1 MKKNTRKRVDP
12 EVRAQVREIMKGR
25 KEERNRKKDIIR
37 TGDWEDIIPLIT
49 VEDDPDIS
57 AYRRT
62 MEKAGITIEALRKIA
77 LHCGARI
84 KMMPEPGSI
93 EISFRKADHSAVTV
107 ISEDGKMNTMMKDFL
122 DY

>member
-1 MKKNTRKRVDP
+1 MKKNTRKKVDP
-12 EVRAQVREIMKGR
+12 EVRAQVREIMRGR

-37 TGDWEDIIPLIT
+37 TGDWEDIIPLISE
-49 VEDDPDIS
+49 EDAPDIS

-62 MEKAGITIEALRKIA
+62 MEKAGITIEALREIA
-77 LHCGARI
+77 LHSRARI
-84 KMMPEPGSI
+84 KMMQEPGSI

>member
-77 LHCGARI
+77 LHSGTRI